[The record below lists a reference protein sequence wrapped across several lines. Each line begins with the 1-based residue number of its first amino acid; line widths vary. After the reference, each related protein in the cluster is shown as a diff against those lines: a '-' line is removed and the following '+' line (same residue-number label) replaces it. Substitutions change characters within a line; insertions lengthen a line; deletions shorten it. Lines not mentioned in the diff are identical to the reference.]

1 MNGPVR
7 GPVRAPV
14 DTGDIS
20 PRRYFATV
28 AVVLGLLFGF
38 IAGDG
43 SSGGQRLASLAQW
56 QLQSIV
62 PMALLLASHIAWS
75 RIRAFETLGP
85 WLRLSL
91 SGISGSLLFT
101 PLALLI
107 DQWFAPGEE
116 VFSLQELAGEFVG
129 LAPPVTLAWLA
140 INAPFVLGFRLRA
153 VGAQAPEI
161 THRERVV
168 AAPAELH
175 GGPSADPPAPFLALV
190 PPALRGELLYLQ
202 AELHYLAVV
211 TTRGRALVLYN
222 LRDAAD
228 ELPGW
233 QGLLTHR
240 SYWVAL
246 DRVRAFRRRGRQ
258 GALTMENG
266 DTVPVSRRRV
276 PAVEAALSAT
286 RSDTAR

>member
-1 MNGPVR
+1 MNGPVT
-7 GPVRAPV
+7 GSIRAPV

-20 PRRYFATV
+20 PRRYFATI

-38 IAGDG
+38 IAGDS
-43 SSGGQRLASLAQW
+43 SSGAQRLASLAQW

-62 PMALLLASHIAWS
+62 PMALLLAAHIAWS
-75 RIRAFETLGP
+75 QLRAFETLGP

-91 SGISGSLLFT
+91 SGISGCLLFA
-101 PLALLI
+101 PIALLI

-116 VFSLQELAGEFVG
+116 AFSVRELVDEFVS

-140 INAPFVLGFRLRA
+140 INAPFVLGLRLRA
-153 VGAQAPEI
+153 AGAPARESTPE
-161 THRERVV
+161 ERTV
-168 AAPAELH
+168 AALRAGVSAE
-175 GGPSADPPAPFLALV
+175 PPAPFLSLV

-246 DRVRAFRRRGRQ
+246 DRVRGFRRRGRQ
-258 GALTMENG
+258 GELTMENG
-266 DTVPVSRRRV
+266 DTVPVSRRRL
-276 PAVEAALSAT
+276 PAVEAALSST
-286 RSDTAR
+286 GSDTAR